1 MKNFI
6 WDFDG
11 TIFNSYPHI
20 TKAFSMVLDKR
31 NEEYDLK
38 EVRVA
43 LEVTFL
49 NAFEKYSFT
58 KNEIAEFHKNT
69 AIVELEPIIEPYT
82 NTCEILKYIV
92 EKGGTNFIYT
102 HRNRESLEY
111 YLKKYEMDK
120 FFEYYVTNSDEC
132 FASKPSPDSV
142 EHIVEKFGLS
152 KQDTIIIGD
161 REIDVLSGIN
171 AGISSGL
178 IIFDKP
184 EPDTAAN
191 YVFQDLLSIK
201 KLI

>member
-20 TKAFSMVLDKR
+20 TKAFSFVLDKR
-31 NEEYDLK
+31 NEKYDIK
-38 EVRVA
+38 EIRAA

-58 KNEIAEFHKNT
+58 KEEIAEFHKNT
-69 AIVELEPIIEPYT
+69 DIVDLEPIIEPYVDT
-82 NTCEILKYIV
+82 YEVLKYIV
-92 EKGGTNFIYT
+92 SQGGTNFIYT

-111 YLKKYEMDK
+111 YLKKYGMDK
-120 FFEYYVTNSDEC
+120 FFKYYVTNSDEC
-132 FASKPSPDSV
+132 FASKPAPDSV

-161 REIDVLSGIN
+161 REIDVLSGLN
-171 AGISSGL
+171 AGISGGL
-178 IIFDKP
+178 VILDKP
-184 EPDTAAN
+184 ETDTAAN
-191 YVFQDLLSIK
+191 YVFGDLLSIK